1 MSPRKRI
8 SSDLGKML
16 AGDLGGQILSVV
28 RGLVVP
34 LLVTPARYGLWR
46 IMLLVW
52 QYGVYLHLGSFALLN
67 RELPGLLAT
76 GERGRLSKMRQTA
89 FWGTMALSSLVAIG
103 LVAFSLTP
111 AAGSDPQQL
120 WALRISAVGLVA
132 QQIVLYVRVDL
143 RAHSLFGRLSLLV
156 FSRALAALLF
166 VIPLAYVAGVPGLAG
181 GFLLAT
187 TLAAAAFGRRAAF
200 EPPWLDLRAFFRQ
213 AIKGIPLSSVPFLN
227 TAISSVGQIVAA
239 SVLGLES
246 AGFYG
251 LGVMIGTVVYAVP
264 RALGKV
270 LYPRYL
276 ASYATANDPRR
287 TGALLRSS
295 LHVTTVASTVA
306 VCGAAILL
314 GPVYHYAFP
323 RYLPALGAT
332 YALVAM
338 MPFFAH
344 ALVLQNALLAFRLHS
359 KVIALQ
365 VAFVTVCALL
375 SLAGAIVFRDVTWVA
390 LGVMLANVGYGL
402 AMLWLTL
409 STTSRGDRSPL
420 REVLLELRPVVLMG
434 ALTIAML
441 VLWKPSEE
449 PASRGLVPLGQ
460 LLALSPVAVFYGLR
474 TWRAIRPAQR

>member
-1 MSPRKRI
+1 
-8 SSDLGKML
+8 
-16 AGDLGGQILSVV
+16 
-28 RGLVVP
+28 
-34 LLVTPARYGLWR
+34 
-46 IMLLVW
+46 
-52 QYGVYLHLGSFALLN
+52 
-67 RELPGLLAT
+67 
-76 GERGRLSKMRQTA
+76 
-89 FWGTMALSSLVAIG
+89 
-103 LVAFSLTP
+103 
-111 AAGSDPQQL
+111 
-120 WALRISAVGLVA
+120 
-132 QQIVLYVRVDL
+132 
-143 RAHSLFGRLSLLV
+143 
-156 FSRALAALLF
+156 
-166 VIPLAYVAGVPGLAG
+166 
-181 GFLLAT
+181 
-187 TLAAAAFGRRAAF
+187 
-200 EPPWLDLRAFFRQ
+200 
-213 AIKGIPLSSVPFLN
+213 
-227 TAISSVGQIVAA
+227 
-239 SVLGLES
+239 
-246 AGFYG
+246 
-251 LGVMIGTVVYAVP
+251 
-264 RALGKV
+264 
-270 LYPRYL
+270 
-276 ASYATANDPRR
+276 
-287 TGALLRSS
+287 
-295 LHVTTVASTVA
+295 VA